1 MTLQLFGAAI
11 ALIGAITGLLAI
23 AQKERSDRRKE
34 WFARYQWAIE
44 LAHSDDDATA
54 ETGRAHLA
62 ALKNSRIATRSE
74 REFIPTYQPQRRAN
88 TRRYPTTA
96 HRTKQTARK

>member
-23 AQKERSDRRKE
+23 AQKERADRRKE
-34 WFARYQWAIE
+34 WFTRYQWAIE
-44 LAHSDDDATA
+44 LAHSDDDTIA

-62 ALKNSRIATRSE
+62 TLENSRIATRLD
-74 REFIPTYQPQRRAN
+74 REFIPNRRPQRRAR
-88 TRRYPTTA
+88 TRRYPATA
-96 HRTKQTARK
+96 HRTKRPVRK